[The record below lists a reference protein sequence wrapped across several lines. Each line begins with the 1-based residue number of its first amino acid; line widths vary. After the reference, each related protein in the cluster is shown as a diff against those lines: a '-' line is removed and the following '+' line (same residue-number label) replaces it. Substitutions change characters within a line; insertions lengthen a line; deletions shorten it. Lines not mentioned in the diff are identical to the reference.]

1 MSTSRGERLRLWSV
15 LAALALPLV
24 VGGQLVGA
32 GPAAAH
38 DVLEETSPKDGST
51 VAVTPSDVTLT
62 FDQVAFAV
70 GSQVLVNGPSGN
82 VAAGPV
88 RIVDRVVHEAIQPGA
103 PAGSYTVEWRVTSA
117 DGHPVS
123 GKFTF
128 TSQAAAA
135 GTAPASGAASS
146 SAPASSAGQ
155 GSSTSWVLPTVVL
168 AVIWL
173 GILFFFMRRRS
184 ARALPKPPPPG
195 RRPGP
200 PDGPDGPHGPR
211 GPRGPG
217 ER

>member
-1 MSTSRGERLRLWSV
+1 MSTPRSGRLGRGSV
-15 LAALALPLV
+15 LAGVALLLV
-24 VGGQLVGA
+24 VGGQLLAA

-38 DVLEETSPKDGST
+38 DVLEETNPKDGST
-51 VAVTPSDVTLT
+51 VAVTPSEVTLT

-82 VAAGPV
+82 VAVGPV
-88 RIVDRVVHEAIQPGA
+88 GIVDRVVHEAVQPGA
-103 PAGSYTVEWRVTSA
+103 PAGAYTVEWRVTSA

-135 GTAPASGAASS
+135 GTPPASGAATST
-146 SAPASSAGQ
+146 APATAAGQ
-155 GSSTSWVLPTVVL
+155 GSGSSWVLPVVL
-168 AVIWL
+168 LAVVWL
-173 GILFFFMRRRS
+173 GIVYFFMRRRN
-184 ARALPKPPPPG
+184 ARTLPKPPPAA
-195 RRPGP
+195 RRPGQ
-200 PDGPDGPHGPR
+200 PR

>member
-1 MSTSRGERLRLWSV
+1 MSTSRSGRLRRGSV
-15 LAALALPLV
+15 VAAVALLLV
-24 VGGQLVGA
+24 GGGQLLAA

-51 VAVTPSDVTLT
+51 VAVTPSEVTLT

-82 VAAGPV
+82 VAVGPV

-123 GKFTF
+123 GKFGF

-135 GTAPASGAASS
+135 GSPPASGAATS
-146 SAPASSAGQ
+146 SAPASAAGQ
-155 GSSTSWVLPTVVL
+155 GSSTSWVLPTLLL
-168 AVIWL
+168 AVVWL

-184 ARALPKPPPPG
+184 ARSLPKPPPPG
-195 RRPGP
+195 RRPGQ
-200 PDGPDGPHGPR
+200 PR

-217 ER
+217 EH

>member
-1 MSTSRGERLRLWSV
+1 MSTSRSGRLRRGAV
-15 LAALALPLV
+15 LAGLAVLLV
-24 VGGQLVGA
+24 VGGQLLAA

-38 DVLEETSPKDGST
+38 DVLEETDPKDGST
-51 VAVTPSDVTLT
+51 VAVTPSAVTLT

-103 PAGSYTVEWRVTSA
+103 PAGPYTVEWRVTSA

-135 GTAPASGAASS
+135 GTPSSPGASTTSS
-146 SAPASSAGQ
+146 TSTAGQ
-155 GSSTSWVLPTVVL
+155 GASKNWVLPVLIL
-168 AVIWL
+168 AVVWL
-173 GILFFFMRRRS
+173 AILVLLMRHRRR
-184 ARALPKPPPPG
+184 APLPKPPPPR
-195 RRPGP
+195 RRPGQ
-200 PDGPDGPHGPR
+200 PR